1 MRTSSRQ
8 TAKLKDALHGTL
20 KYGCS
25 VIRKA
30 SQSSEHSSS
39 SAKAAANGLKLDYLL
54 NGLYFQT
61 LGSSLIDLVSVVTAP
76 TYARSGVDK
85 YKDRGRRYTHTR

>member
-1 MRTSSRQ
+1 M
-8 TAKLKDALHGTL
+8 HGTL

-61 LGSSLIDLVSVVTAP
+61 LGSSLIDLVSVVAD
-76 TYARSGVDK
+76 AAGA
-85 YKDRGRRYTHTR
+85 

>member
-39 SAKAAANGLKLDYLL
+39 SSAKAAANGLKLDYLL

-61 LGSSLIDLVSVVTAP
+61 LGSSLIDLVSVVA
-76 TYARSGVDK
+76 AVAGSVCRA
-85 YKDRGRRYTHTR
+85 